1 MIVRRFFITVFAAT
15 LLVGACGGDPPPP
28 PPPPQADQ
36 DSLQRYNDSVA
47 AAEAERRAEA
57 ERLAA
62 ERAAEAERQRA
73 VRAARAALEEMVF
86 FDYDMSDIRDDAEA
100 TLRAKV
106 DILRAITQVQVR
118 IEGHADERGST
129 EYNMALGNR
138 RAEAIRQF
146 LVGFGLGENRFE
158 IVSFGEGR
166 PLQQGSTESDW
177 ARNRRGQFVITAGA
191 DAIIP
196 AHSPGD
202 RFGFGPLPRCAGGGV
217 DAYHDKFVPNE
228 VGPCHA
234 NGGRHGRMFRLRHE
248 E

>member
-36 DSLQRYNDSVA
+36 DSLQRYTDSVA

-73 VRAARAALEEMVF
+73 VRAARASLEEMVF

-106 DILRAITQVQVR
+106 DILRASPQVQVR

-146 LVGFGLGENRFE
+146 LVGFGLAENRFE

-191 DAIIP
+191 DAINP
-196 AHSPGD
+196 A
-202 RFGFGPLPRCAGGGV
+202 
-217 DAYHDKFVPNE
+217 N
-228 VGPCHA
+228 
-234 NGGRHGRMFRLRHE
+234 
-248 E
+248 

>member
-15 LLVGACGGDPPPP
+15 LFVGACGGDPPPP

-106 DILRAITQVQVR
+106 DILRASPQVQVR

-191 DAIIP
+191 DAINP
-196 AHSPGD
+196 A
-202 RFGFGPLPRCAGGGV
+202 
-217 DAYHDKFVPNE
+217 N
-228 VGPCHA
+228 
-234 NGGRHGRMFRLRHE
+234 
-248 E
+248 

>member
-73 VRAARAALEEMVF
+73 VRAARASLEEMVF

-106 DILRAITQVQVR
+106 DILRASPQVQVR

-146 LVGFGLGENRFE
+146 LVGFGLAENRFE

-191 DAIIP
+191 DAINP
-196 AHSPGD
+196 A
-202 RFGFGPLPRCAGGGV
+202 
-217 DAYHDKFVPNE
+217 N
-228 VGPCHA
+228 
-234 NGGRHGRMFRLRHE
+234 
-248 E
+248 

>member
-1 MIVRRFFITVFAAT
+1 MIVRRFFVTVFAAS

-28 PPPPQADQ
+28 PPPPQPDQ
-36 DSLQRYNDSVA
+36 DSLQAYNDSVA
-47 AAEAERRAEA
+47 AAEAARRAEA

-73 VRAARAALEEMVF
+73 IREARATLEEMVF
-86 FDYDMSDIRDDAEA
+86 FDYDMSDLRDDAEA
-100 TLRAKV
+100 TLRSKV
-106 DILRAITQVQVR
+106 DILRASPQVQIR

-146 LVGFGLGENRFE
+146 LVGFGLAENRFE

-166 PLQQGSTESDW
+166 PLQQGSTESAW

-191 DAIIP
+191 NAINP
-196 AHSPGD
+196 A
-202 RFGFGPLPRCAGGGV
+202 
-217 DAYHDKFVPNE
+217 N
-228 VGPCHA
+228 
-234 NGGRHGRMFRLRHE
+234 
-248 E
+248 

>member
-15 LLVGACGGDPPPP
+15 LLVGAGGGDPPPP

-106 DILRAITQVQVR
+106 DILRASPQVQVR

-191 DAIIP
+191 DAINP
-196 AHSPGD
+196 A
-202 RFGFGPLPRCAGGGV
+202 
-217 DAYHDKFVPNE
+217 N
-228 VGPCHA
+228 
-234 NGGRHGRMFRLRHE
+234 
-248 E
+248 

>member
-1 MIVRRFFITVFAAT
+1 MIVRRFFVTVFAAT

-28 PPPPQADQ
+28 PPPPQPDQ

-47 AAEAERRAEA
+47 AAEAARRAEA

-62 ERAAEAERQRA
+62 ERAAEAERQR
-73 VRAARAALEEMVF
+73 RIREARATLEEMVF
-86 FDYDMSDIRDDAEA
+86 FDYDMSEIRSDAAA

-106 DILRAITQVQVR
+106 DILRASPQVQMR

-138 RAEAIRQF
+138 RAESVRTF
-146 LVGFGLGENRFE
+146 LVGFGLDSNRFE

-166 PLQQGSTESDW
+166 PLEMGSNEAAW

-191 DAIIP
+191 NAINP
-196 AHSPGD
+196 
-202 RFGFGPLPRCAGGGV
+202 
-217 DAYHDKFVPNE
+217 PN
-228 VGPCHA
+228 
-234 NGGRHGRMFRLRHE
+234 
-248 E
+248 

>member
-1 MIVRRFFITVFAAT
+1 MIVRRFFVSVFAAT

-28 PPPPQADQ
+28 PPPPQPDQ
-36 DSLQRYNDSVA
+36 DSLRAYNDSVA
-47 AAEAERRAEA
+47 AAEDERRAEA

-73 VRAARAALEEMVF
+73 AAAARATLEEMVF
-86 FDYDMSDIRDDAEA
+86 FDYDMSEIRDDAQ
-100 TLRAKV
+100 TSLRAKV
-106 DILRAITQVQVR
+106 DILRASPQVQIR

-146 LVGFGLGENRFE
+146 LVGFGLAENRFE

-166 PLQQGSTESDW
+166 PLQQGSTESSW

-191 DAIIP
+191 NAINP
-196 AHSPGD
+196 A
-202 RFGFGPLPRCAGGGV
+202 
-217 DAYHDKFVPNE
+217 N
-228 VGPCHA
+228 
-234 NGGRHGRMFRLRHE
+234 
-248 E
+248 